1 MCGKIVWCRI
11 YRCLAYT
18 CRRCV
23 YIAGTRADPIP
34 HTCHHPQG
42 STGKTTLRPAG
53 GADVQIFEGA
63 HEIVSLSGTIGVG
76 GTPDGSIHGG
86 VDGEMHHLH
95 MAISDSTCSVVGGH
109 VMPGCIVRTTAEIV
123 LLEIDGLAFTRP
135 HDPTTGYAEL
145 SITER
150 IATSKLQ
157 AGMPVLVI
165 GAALLLGLVIGQ
177 GTR

>member
-1 MCGKIVWCRI
+1 M
-11 YRCLAYT
+11 
-18 CRRCV
+18 
-23 YIAGTRADPIP
+23 
-34 HTCHHPQG
+34 
-42 STGKTTLRPAG
+42 
-53 GADVQIFEGA
+53 QIFEGA

-123 LLEIDGLAFTRP
+123 LLEIDGLTFTRP